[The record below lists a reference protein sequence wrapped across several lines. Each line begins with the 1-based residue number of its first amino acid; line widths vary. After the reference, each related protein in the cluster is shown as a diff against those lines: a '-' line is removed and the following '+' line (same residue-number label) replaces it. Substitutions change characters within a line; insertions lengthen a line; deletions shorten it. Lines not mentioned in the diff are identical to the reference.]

1 MAGPTAG
8 AAGGGRALKTQWD
21 QWVSMGL
28 VVVEEEEEEAVVVV
42 VVALAARRW

>member
-28 VVVEEEEEEAVVVV
+28 VVVVEEEEEEVVV